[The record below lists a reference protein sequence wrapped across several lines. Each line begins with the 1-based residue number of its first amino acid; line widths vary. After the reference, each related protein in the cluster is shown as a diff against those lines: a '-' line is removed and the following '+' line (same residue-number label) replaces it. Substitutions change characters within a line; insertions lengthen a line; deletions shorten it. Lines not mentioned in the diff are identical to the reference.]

1 MKSGKRSRR
10 LLVGAVASALLCV
23 GFTAS
28 QAAPRARVQAN
39 HPAATQ
45 RRSNQ
50 TFEAAAQRGDTYLHQ
65 GNRPAALREFETATT
80 LAPTNAKLWQLVGDL
95 RFSLDKAPEALSAWE
110 RAAALQP
117 WNDAIVDRLA
127 RGAVRVGDYE
137 RAVAAETR
145 VVSLLADTLESAPET
160 MRTDVGTGNAEP
172 IGHAYMNH
180 LGVLSELA
188 VLSGDFT
195 TAEESARKLMKFAPD
210 AVDGKIALAYVHLHA
225 AEYDDAED
233 LYREVVAVAPGNAT
247 ALNNLGNI
255 LYMRKDFNGA
265 SDLFERILEVDDVS
279 EYSQSIALAN
289 LGELLQLQSA
299 FKDAKAMYDQ
309 AIAIQPKGAWGYMG
323 LAALLDVTGH
333 YDEATD
339 RMIDGWERDQNHLT
353 RLNMHFYKDEWTWQ
367 RDALIAEVEGDTPL
381 AQQLWGKILS
391 GDVPMLKKSAAW
403 HLRTL
408 SLSER

>member
-137 RAVAAETR
+137 RAVAAETQIGRASCRER
-145 VVSLLADTLESAPET
+145 VCL
-160 MRTDVGTGNAEP
+160 
-172 IGHAYMNH
+172 
-180 LGVLSELA
+180 
-188 VLSGDFT
+188 
-195 TAEESARKLMKFAPD
+195 
-210 AVDGKIALAYVHLHA
+210 YV
-225 AEYDDAED
+225 
-233 LYREVVAVAPGNAT
+233 
-247 ALNNLGNI
+247 
-255 LYMRKDFNGA
+255 
-265 SDLFERILEVDDVS
+265 
-279 EYSQSIALAN
+279 
-289 LGELLQLQSA
+289 
-299 FKDAKAMYDQ
+299 
-309 AIAIQPKGAWGYMG
+309 
-323 LAALLDVTGH
+323 
-333 YDEATD
+333 
-339 RMIDGWERDQNHLT
+339 
-353 RLNMHFYKDEWTWQ
+353 
-367 RDALIAEVEGDTPL
+367 
-381 AQQLWGKILS
+381 
-391 GDVPMLKKSAAW
+391 
-403 HLRTL
+403 
-408 SLSER
+408 